1 MKLNDN
7 NVTVGLELVKE
18 ILLVASEKKFS
29 CSSSLLLWLPF
40 SNDLVLGMTLRA
52 PDVAAVLIVLL
63 VHYYRFILVLSR
75 FVLLSIYHWIISILD
90 DLLYVLLLS
99 G

>member
-1 MKLNDN
+1 MAMEGKTLRKGMKLNDN

-40 SNDLVLGMTLRA
+40 SNDLVLGMN
-52 PDVAAVLIVLL
+52 L
-63 VHYYRFILVLSR
+63 VTWFWLSSR
-75 FVLLSIYHWIISILD
+75 CLCLYCVTSESHQSIS
-90 DLLYVLLLS
+90 V
-99 G
+99 

>member
-1 MKLNDN
+1 MAMEGKTLRKGMKLNDN

-40 SNDLVLGMTLRA
+40 SNDLVLGMNLIRA
-52 PDVAAVLIVLL
+52 
-63 VHYYRFILVLSR
+63 
-75 FVLLSIYHWIISILD
+75 
-90 DLLYVLLLS
+90 
-99 G
+99 